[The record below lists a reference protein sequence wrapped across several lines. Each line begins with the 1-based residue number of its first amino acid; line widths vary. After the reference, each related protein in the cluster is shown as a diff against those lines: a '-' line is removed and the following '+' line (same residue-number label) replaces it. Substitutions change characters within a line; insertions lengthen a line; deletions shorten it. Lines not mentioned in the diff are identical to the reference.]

1 MPEDHNGGHK
11 AVLLKEYSDRGDNAE
26 HCHSAVEIASPLRG
40 ELTAVCSRGHFSL
53 NENDIILI
61 PSDEP
66 HRLCSDGEYIV
77 IQCDDTALS
86 GNPALSELMPA
97 LSEPFIIGAENV
109 PRGLIGDIRALYESS
124 SPASETRVYI
134 KFLEL
139 LAVVAESRN
148 VSEEPHNE
156 KNSAKLRLALN
167 YIDKNY
173 MYDISLDELA
183 NASGYSKFHFSRLF
197 RKFSGMSLPDYLNR
211 RRIREAALLLEKTDM
226 TVTDAA
232 MKSGFSS
239 ITTFNR
245 VFKLI
250 QGCTPSEFKKRAN
263 NRNY

>member
-1 MPEDHNGGHK
+1 MT
-11 AVLLKEYSDRGDNAE
+11 V
-26 HCHSAVEIASPLRG
+26 
-40 ELTAVCSRGHFSL
+40 
-53 NENDIILI
+53 
-61 PSDEP
+61 
-66 HRLCSDGEYIV
+66 
-77 IQCDDTALS
+77 LS
-86 GNPALSELMPA
+86 G
-97 LSEPFIIGAENV
+97 PFMVSAQDLPGGFIGE
-109 PRGLIGDIRALYESS
+109 IRALYESS
-124 SPASETRVYI
+124 SPAAEARVYI
-134 KFLEL
+134 KLLEL
-139 LAVVAESRN
+139 LAVFAERQTAY
-148 VSEEPHNE
+148 EPHIE

-197 RKFSGMSLPDYLNR
+197 RKFSGTSLSDYLNR

-245 VFKLI
+245 VFKSI
-250 QGCTPSEFKKRAN
+250 QGCTPSEFKKRIN

>member
-1 MPEDHNGGHK
+1 MPEDRSIGRK
-11 AVLLKEYSDRGDNAE
+11 AVLLREYADRGDTAE

-40 ELTAVCSRGHFSL
+40 TLTAVCSHGEFTL
-53 NENDIILI
+53 NENDLILI
-61 PSDEP
+61 PANEP
-66 HRLCSDGEYIV
+66 HALSSEGAYVV

-86 GNPALSELMPA
+86 GNSALSELMTV
-97 LSEPFIIGAENV
+97 LSGPFMVSAQDLPGGFIGE
-109 PRGLIGDIRALYESS
+109 IRALYESS
-124 SPASETRVYI
+124 SPAAEARVYI
-134 KFLEL
+134 KLLEL
-139 LAVVAESRN
+139 LAVFAERQTAY
-148 VSEEPHNE
+148 EPHIE
-156 KNSAKLRLALN
+156 KNSVKLRLALN

-197 RKFSGMSLPDYLNR
+197 RKFSGTSLSDYLNR

-245 VFKLI
+245 VFKSI
-250 QGCTPSEFKKRAN
+250 QGCTPSEFKKRIN

>member
-1 MPEDHNGGHK
+1 MPKDHNSVHK
-11 AVLLKEYSDRGDNAE
+11 AVLLNEYSDRGDNAE
-26 HCHSAVEIASPLRG
+26 YRHSAVEIALPLRG
-40 ELTAVCSRGHFSL
+40 SLTAVCSHGDFLL
-53 NENDIILI
+53 NQNDMILI
-61 PSDEP
+61 PADEP
-66 HRLCSDGEYIV
+66 HKFCSDGEYIV

-86 GNPALSELMPA
+86 GNPALSALMPA
-97 LSEPFIIGAENV
+97 LSEPFVIGAENV
-109 PRGLIGDIRALYESS
+109 PHGLIGEIRALYESS
-124 SPASETRVYI
+124 SPASETHVYI
-134 KFLEL
+134 KLLEL
-139 LAVVAESRN
+139 LAVIAESRS
-148 VSEEPHNE
+148 VSEEPHTE

-197 RKFSGMSLPDYLNR
+197 RKFSGMSLSDYLNR

-245 VFKLI
+245 VFKSI